1 MYHVDKLKPIAG
13 DLKVTNGKA
22 SFQKNE
28 GTVAFVFNWDN
39 AQWDNKMSVKEQ
51 WNDEYDK
58 YVTEGEKAFVAGYV
72 ENSKKMSVVDD
83 ATTANYIVT
92 VEFTNFDYFF
102 SAMSFVPG
110 HKHKV
115 WANFVVVNTTT
126 GEEECRI
133 VAKEFKGGRDTV
145 KFDSYTEMMNNLGKE
160 FAKCK

>member
-1 MYHVDKLKPIAG
+1 M
-13 DLKVTNGKA
+13 
-22 SFQKNE
+22 
-28 GTVAFVFNWDN
+28 
-39 AQWDNKMSVKEQ
+39 
-51 WNDEYDK
+51 
-58 YVTEGEKAFVAGYV
+58 
-72 ENSKKMSVVDD
+72 DD

-92 VEFTNFDYFF
+92 VEFTNFGYFF

-145 KFDSYTEMMNNLGKE
+145 KFDSYTEMMNN
-160 FAKCK
+160 